1 MTFKQATTLSIA
13 IMVALTVT
21 AIRTA
26 GRYDSERQAA
36 LAALEASRD
45 SAALVVAENEA
56 LLSAMRG
63 QDVVIDSLTQ
73 LAGKHAAQAR
83 SRRAVRV
90 QTRAQLDTAVA
101 VAPDTCS
108 EVAERALAALQ
119 TASDEA
125 DGWQAAHEAER
136 AANGLLEASRDSLA
150 TALARANAALDQLD
164 RSAARYVET
173 TRPSLLSQLAP
184 KAGFGVALGVDAMGR
199 PHVIAGL
206 TLGWRF

>member
-1 MTFKQATTLSIA
+1 MEARIIRLLAVVS
-13 IMVALTVT
+13 VVT
-21 AIRTA
+21 GVFAVRAA
-26 GRYDSERQAA
+26 GRADSEREAA
-36 LAALEASRD
+36 LTALEASRD

-56 LLSAMRG
+56 LLSTLRG
-63 QDVVIDSLTQ
+63 QDVVIDSLTR

-83 SRRAVRV
+83 SRRAASV

-101 VAPDTCS
+101 AAPDTCS

-125 DGWQAAHEAER
+125 EGWQAAHEAER

-184 KAGFGVALGVDAMGR
+184 KAGFGVAVGVDAIGR